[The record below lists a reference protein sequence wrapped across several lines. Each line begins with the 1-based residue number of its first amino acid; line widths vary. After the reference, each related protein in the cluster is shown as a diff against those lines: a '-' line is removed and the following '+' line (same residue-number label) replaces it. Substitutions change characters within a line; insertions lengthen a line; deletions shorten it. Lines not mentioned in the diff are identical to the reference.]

1 MSRSESEP
9 IRPRYTVRVA
19 KSPNTMKPVTGGEET
34 GVCNHQTKTAGAI
47 VDSAHGK
54 ISRGT
59 WEARCLFY
67 GRRTAHSSG
76 EAGNDRGAKGLNVDV
91 QL

>member
-1 MSRSESEP
+1 
-9 IRPRYTVRVA
+9 
-19 KSPNTMKPVTGGEET
+19 MKPATGGEET
-34 GVCNHQTKTAGAI
+34 GVCSHQTKTAGAI

-59 WEARCLFY
+59 WEARFGY
-67 GRRTAHSSG
+67 FNGRRTAHSSE
-76 EAGNDRGAKGLNVDV
+76 EAVNRRGAKGLNVDV

>member
-1 MSRSESEP
+1 M
-9 IRPRYTVRVA
+9 RVA
-19 KSPNTMKPVTGGEET
+19 NSPKTTKPATGGEET

-59 WEARCLFY
+59 WEARMVFFY

-76 EAGNDRGAKGLNVDV
+76 EAGNDRGAKGLNVNV